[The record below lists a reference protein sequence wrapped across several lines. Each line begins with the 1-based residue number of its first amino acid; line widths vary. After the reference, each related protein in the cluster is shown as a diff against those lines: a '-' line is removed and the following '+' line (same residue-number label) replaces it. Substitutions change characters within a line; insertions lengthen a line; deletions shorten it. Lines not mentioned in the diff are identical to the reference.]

1 MSDVDKLLV
10 GLHPAVVESYSKS
23 SRTCRIS
30 IPVVMDGGSVFAE
43 AEIQYPIG
51 DKSWSDKP
59 NNGEFSTEIEIHA
72 GDKVWVQFIGGDFR
86 YPVITGYRCTNVGNS
101 EDWRRWHHKKIEVIG
116 DEHIIVRAE
125 RIDLNP

>member
-1 MSDVDKLLV
+1 MGDVDRLLV
-10 GLHPAVVESYSKS
+10 GIHPAVVESYSKS

-30 IPVVMDGGSVFAE
+30 IPGIMDGGSVFAE

-51 DKSWSDKP
+51 DKSWA
-59 NNGEFSTEIEIHA
+59 GEFSTEIEILS
-72 GDKVWVQFIGGDFR
+72 GDHVWVQFIGGDFR

-101 EDWRRWHHKKIEVIG
+101 EDWRRWHHKNVEIIG
-116 DEHIIVRAE
+116 DEHIIIRAE